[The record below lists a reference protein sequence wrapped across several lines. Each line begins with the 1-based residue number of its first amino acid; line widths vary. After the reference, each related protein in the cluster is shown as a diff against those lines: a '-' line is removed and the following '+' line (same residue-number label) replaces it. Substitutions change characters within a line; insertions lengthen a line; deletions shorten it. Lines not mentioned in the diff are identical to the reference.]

1 MPSNVIPSS
10 ATIGAAISKPSSGR
24 WWLLPHL
31 LSLDAP
37 LVAIVW
43 QSVFGWTLG
52 TAVRWPETLVLY
64 LSVWIAYAG
73 DRVFDAWRLETRDR
87 SSVRLGFR
95 EAIATP
101 AARHRFSAE
110 NRSALLWAMGVA
122 LLADLWVAHSQLSAD
137 LLRTGYPLAL
147 AAIAYVGAAQF
158 LKGFGHWW
166 IAKELTVGLIIAAG
180 AMWVPMAE
188 GASAEYTLLLLCA
201 AAWLCGWNCVA
212 ISLWEKAE
220 PDDPSGHKGAP
231 ARARERLL
239 AHLTVYFHQWTI
251 VGAIAVTLLGAAT
264 GSAHGLAAGCSLG
277 TAMLLL
283 RAVHASGAFL
293 SDDARRVFAD
303 VVLLVPALLLLLP
316 R

>member
-10 ATIGAAISKPSSGR
+10 ATVGAAISKPLSGR
-24 WWLLPHL
+24 WWLIAHL

-43 QSVFGWTLG
+43 QSVFGWVLG
-52 TAVRWPETLVLY
+52 TAIRWPETLVLY
-64 LSVWIAYAG
+64 LSVWIAYTG
-73 DRVFDAWRLETRDR
+73 DRVFDAWRMEARCNR
-87 SSVRLGFR
+87 RRRLGDR
-95 EAIATP
+95 EVTSTP

-110 NRSALLWAMGVA
+110 NRPALLWAMGFA
-122 LLADLWVAHSQLSAD
+122 LAADLWVAHTKLSTESLHA
-137 LLRTGYPLAL
+137 GYPLAL
-147 AAIAYVGAAQF
+147 SVIAYVAAAQF

-180 AMWVPMAE
+180 ALWVPVAE
-188 GASAEYTLLLLCA
+188 GAPAEHSLLLLCA

-212 ISLWEKAE
+212 ISLWEQA
-220 PDDPSGHKGAP
+220 DPADWSRHKGTP

-239 AHLTVYFHQWTI
+239 SHLGVYFHQWTI
-251 VGAIAVTLLGAAT
+251 IGAIAVTVLGAST
-264 GSAHGLAAGCSLG
+264 GSVHGLAAGCSFG

-283 RAVHASGAFL
+283 RAVHASGTFL

-303 VVLLVPALLLLLP
+303 VVLLVPAVLLLLP